1 VAERL
6 VVHLGE
12 LGRAEMPRA
21 GGKAAGLGELVRA
34 GLPVPAG
41 FWVMTSAYP
50 RWIAEE
56 IENCLVTV
64 DGDHGVVLLGK

>member
-1 VAERL
+1 
-6 VVHLGE
+6 
-12 LGRAEMPRA
+12 MPRA

-34 GLPVPAG
+34 GLPAPAG
-41 FWVMTSAYP
+41 FCVMTSTYR
-50 RWIAEE
+50 RWIAEPGLAEE